1 MNAEIILKVFNL
13 DLYGLTAF
21 ATNKDYTGTAFRLM
35 DEMWKVVKAEQL
47 KTKGHNIWVYEP
59 GEMVFAGVEL
69 MPDQETILEHKKIR
83 LTKYAYYKHVGP
95 YHLIKQAGQKMRS
108 ELERNGYNV
117 SLPYIEIYGHWQADE
132 SRLETELLMNI
143 L

>member
-1 MNAEIILKVFNL
+1 MNAQIILKEFNL
-13 DLYGLTAF
+13 NLYGLAAI

-35 DEMWKVVKAEQL
+35 DEMWKIAKAEQL
-47 KTKGHNIWVYEP
+47 KTKGQNIWVYEP

-69 MPDQETILEHKKIR
+69 MPDQETILGHRKIR

-108 ELERNGYNV
+108 DLERNGYNV

-132 SRLETELLMNI
+132 SRLETELLMNV